1 MRADLPDPIG
11 GVVWW
16 TNDEANMTAF
26 TPIYCGVTEV
36 PQCYIRMVD
45 KQDEVTFSWESAF
58 WLCNTVSNM
67 VYPYYSKMIPDLR
80 KAQAELEDAYAK
92 YQTFVE
98 EKAKEHYASRPNEVI
113 AGLTKYSLGC
123 ADRMMKRWNSLFQ
136 FLVVKHN
143 DMVVKKEENGK
154 FKRTPNGYAESPVR
168 PGYSEK
174 YWKKVVDETG
184 NRYKL
189 KK

>member
-1 MRADLPDPIG
+1 
-11 GVVWW
+11 
-16 TNDEANMTAF
+16 
-26 TPIYCGVTEV
+26 
-36 PQCYIRMVD
+36 
-45 KQDEVTFSWESAF
+45 
-58 WLCNTVSNM
+58 
-67 VYPYYSKMIPDLR
+67 
-80 KAQAELEDAYAK
+80 
-92 YQTFVE
+92 
-98 EKAKEHYASRPNEVI
+98 
-113 AGLTKYSLGC
+113 
-123 ADRMMKRWNSLFQ
+123 MMKRWNSLFQ

-154 FKRTPNGYAESPVR
+154 FKRTPYGYAESPVR